1 MDNDNAV
8 TLLRATKER
17 LFDKGWMKGD
27 AGTSY
32 GPNCLLGAIEYT
44 AISSS
49 HSGWSVA
56 LNALEQDIGDWI
68 NRFNDLPE
76 TTFDDIVD
84 AIDRSIKSLE
94 G

>member
-56 LNALEQDIGDWI
+56 LNALGQVLGQID
-68 NRFNDLPE
+68 RFNDLPE